1 MKNISCIIVDDEF
14 HIRVFI
20 KSVLKIIGLNVSG
33 EAPNGEKGIEIFK
46 ELNPDIVFM
55 DINMP
60 VKTGDEALKEMKKI
74 NPYAMIIMLTSVADM
89 ETVEQCI
96 KDGADFYIRKDTPLN
111 ELKSII
117 KELIYTRFGE
127 T

>member
-1 MKNISCIIVDDEF
+1 MKELSCIVVDDEN

-20 KSVLKIIGLNVSG
+20 KSVLKILKLNVSG
-33 EAPNGEKGIEIFK
+33 EASNGEKGVELFK
-46 ELNPDIVFM
+46 TLKPDIVFM

-60 VKTGDEALKEMKKI
+60 VKTGDEALREMKKI
-74 NPYAMIIMLTSVADM
+74 NPYSMIIMLTSVADM

-117 KELIYTRFGE
+117 TELIDTRFGE
-127 T
+127 L

>member
-1 MKNISCIIVDDEF
+1 MKKISCIVVDDES

-20 KSVLKIIGLNVSG
+20 KSVLKILKFNVSG
-33 EAPNGEKGIEIFK
+33 EAPNGEKGVEIFEQLK
-46 ELNPDIVFM
+46 PDLVFM

-74 NPYAMIIMLTSVADM
+74 NPFSMIIMLTSVADM

-96 KDGADFYIRKDTPLN
+96 KDGADFYIRKDTPLE

-117 KELIYTRFGE
+117 TELVNTRFGE
-127 T
+127 L

>member
-20 KSVLKIIGLNVSG
+20 KSVLKILGLNVAG
-33 EAPNGEKGIEIFK
+33 EAPNGDKGLEIFR
-46 ELNPDIVFM
+46 ELKPDLVFM

-60 VKTGDEALKEMKKI
+60 VKTGDEALKEMKKL
-74 NPYAMIIMLTSVADM
+74 NPFAMIIMLTSVADM
-89 ETVEQCI
+89 ETVEHCI
-96 KDGADFYIRKDTPLN
+96 KDGADFYIRKDTPVN

-117 KELIYTRFGE
+117 TELVDTRFGDL
-127 T
+127 